1 MNKKKNKKKHKN
13 EQLEKQ
19 RLERIELR
27 LKILKLLIEI
37 PLITT
42 AIIIGIDK
50 ILKI

>member
-1 MNKKKNKKKHKN
+1 MKKKKRKS
-13 EQLEKQ
+13 EQLEKE
-19 RLERIELR
+19 RLERMELR

-42 AIIIGIDK
+42 AIIVGIDK